1 MTTWIVGARM
11 AHRPGRPS
19 RTRGCHEGVSA
30 VVTAGQGRVETA
42 RQDLAGRSCVKDRLA
57 GSLAF
62 AADPS
67 CSRPRSCW
75 FVWDTE
81 GIWLRP
87 RSARAGAES
96 IQPHGGPDCAVL
108 FCCGERGSRRPRHG
122 PRPGNAPL
130 APPGPRGTGR
140 PPTTQHSAP
149 PGPRAQRRDT
159 SQRAAHL
166 DRASRSTAALGPR
179 PVVDEAPTARWTPR
193 IVALERPVVR

>member
-42 RQDLAGRSCVKDRLA
+42 RQDLAGRSCVKDKLA

-67 CSRPRSCW
+67 CSRSHSCR

-81 GIWLRP
+81 AIWLRP

-96 IQPHGGPDCAVL
+96 IQPHGGHDCAVL
-108 FCCGERGSRRPRHG
+108 FCRGERGSRRPR
-122 PRPGNAPL
+122 P
-130 APPGPRGTGR
+130 GTGR
-140 PPTTQHSAP
+140 ATATQHSAP

-179 PVVDEAPTARWTPR
+179 PVADEAPTARWTPR